1 MKSSI
6 KTVYVIHHSHTDIG
20 YTDLQERVIAIQV
33 NYIKTVLD
41 MMRKPEYDDFRW
53 NCETLY
59 CVEEFWHYASEED
72 RADFAKFVKEGK
84 IGISANYL
92 NFNDLV
98 DTKIYSERLAEWEH
112 HLPICTAMAADVN
125 GFSMGYRDAMLENG
139 VEFLFTNVH
148 CHHGMYPL
156 YQNQN
161 AFFWEND
168 AGKRLLVWNGEHY
181 NLGNVLGIQPN
192 HAVNWMM
199 RNRLGDNIEVSSA
212 FVEQLHDNL
221 NSYLS
226 ECESEGYPYDF
237 IVTAVSGVFS
247 DNAPPSAE
255 IIETIRAYNN
265 KYGEKVRIEM
275 VSLQELYASIAPKLT
290 NVPVYRGD
298 WTDWWANGVG
308 STPYAVKHYK
318 DADHRYQ
325 LAKRLDANAD
335 INYPELIKTAQDNL
349 LLYAEHTW
357 GHSSTITNPY
367 DTMVLNL
374 DMRKNS
380 YASKAHEAASLMLCL
395 IAEQKGDLMRYYNT
409 TGIVRAIGVS
419 HTKQPQLV
427 EFYVETISLDAIK
440 VLDATGREYT
450 CQVSPHP
457 RGKKISFIDT
467 LVYGEEKEYTYTAV
481 QKPSDK
487 LNSRKCYVGAEKVRD
502 IVNEYDPVTY
512 RLPYEVDTKFFHIG
526 YQPGVRTDCRHQG
539 CKHLRHVARYDPRLR
554 YGECAGNVY
563 AG

>member
-349 LLYAEHTW
+349 LLYAEQNRSFRTF
-357 GHSSTITNPY
+357 
-367 DTMVLNL
+367 
-374 DMRKNS
+374 R
-380 YASKAHEAASLMLCL
+380 
-395 IAEQKGDLMRYYNT
+395 QK
-409 TGIVRAIGVS
+409 
-419 HTKQPQLV
+419 
-427 EFYVETISLDAIK
+427 
-440 VLDATGREYT
+440 
-450 CQVSPHP
+450 
-457 RGKKISFIDT
+457 
-467 LVYGEEKEYTYTAV
+467 
-481 QKPSDK
+481 
-487 LNSRKCYVGAEKVRD
+487 
-502 IVNEYDPVTY
+502 
-512 RLPYEVDTKFFHIG
+512 
-526 YQPGVRTDCRHQG
+526 
-539 CKHLRHVARYDPRLR
+539 
-554 YGECAGNVY
+554 
-563 AG
+563 